1 MLRQLLLDFQA
12 KSCFEKLREDLSAA
26 HLADDGHLWLASDE
40 LPSLERLTW
49 DGAQFGGHESFD
61 LTTLF
66 DLPAGPEGEIDVEGL
81 SAAGDYL
88 WLVGSHSRKIKKPK
102 FKQPDTG
109 GPDPKNI
116 RRLTWAETQTE
127 PNRYLLGRIPLV
139 DGRLAAS
146 AAHPHRPG
154 EWLTAAALKFE
165 DDGNALVEALKDDPH
180 IGPYVAAGL
189 PGKANGLDVEGLE
202 VLGDRLLLGL
212 RGPVLLDWALLIEI
226 EPKAKKNGGLS
237 LKKIGPEEEAHFV
250 TMFQKISA
258 LADVVSCSWGVGPAD
273 APLSTAFSNALT
285 NLARTGGRR
294 GKGLVI
300 CVAAGNNNCPV
311 KDLQNSRTYR
321 FRDRFG
327 VIRSYNGPIDRWI
340 AAHPDVI
347 TVSAT
352 DEFGGTSSAT
362 PTVAGVCGLVLSQ
375 NPSLSGVEVRRILQ
389 QTADKNLSL
398 VTDTPVNEPGDF
410 DVDGFSLWF
419 GHGKVNA
426 LRAVQAAVPVPDRT
440 VDITEEAELNIPDV
454 GAPVVS
460 QIGIADQGTINE
472 LRVAV
477 DITHTY
483 IGDLRV
489 DLVAP
494 DGTAVTL
501 HNHTGG
507 SANDLVKTYSPQEL
521 PALRALLGKP
531 IQGTWQLRVVDT
543 FRLDVGR
550 LNSWRIVARLAGPPP
565 AAPLAG
571 RAEQRGRQKREA
583 KEKAGARY

>member
-1 MLRQLLLDFQA
+1 
-12 KSCFEKLREDLSAA
+12 
-26 HLADDGHLWLASDE
+26 
-40 LPSLERLTW
+40 
-49 DGAQFGGHESFD
+49 
-61 LTTLF
+61 
-66 DLPAGPEGEIDVEGL
+66 
-81 SAAGDYL
+81 
-88 WLVGSHSRKIKKPK
+88 
-102 FKQPDTG
+102 
-109 GPDPKNI
+109 
-116 RRLTWAETQTE
+116 
-127 PNRYLLGRIPLV
+127 
-139 DGRLAAS
+139 
-146 AAHPHRPG
+146 
-154 EWLTAAALKFE
+154 
-165 DDGNALVEALKDDPH
+165 
-180 IGPYVAAGL
+180 
-189 PGKANGLDVEGLE
+189 
-202 VLGDRLLLGL
+202 
-212 RGPVLLDWALLIEI
+212 
-226 EPKAKKNGGLS
+226 
-237 LKKIGPEEEAHFV
+237 
-250 TMFQKISA
+250 
-258 LADVVSCSWGVGPAD
+258 
-273 APLSTAFSNALT
+273 
-285 NLARTGGRR
+285 
-294 GKGLVI
+294 
-300 CVAAGNNNCPV
+300 
-311 KDLQNSRTYR
+311 
-321 FRDRFG
+321 
-327 VIRSYNGPIDRWI
+327 
-340 AAHPDVI
+340 
-347 TVSAT
+347 
-352 DEFGGTSSAT
+352 
-362 PTVAGVCGLVLSQ
+362 VAGVCGLVLSQ